1 MVTMEE
7 DHYTTFS
14 PPLWRQRRTFILDI
28 LRQHNVSSV
37 LDYGCGEGSVL
48 SFLIPPTLNITRLAG
63 LDICMDSLKE
73 AVERCQP
80 WPADYSQ
87 LREYPLTID
96 VYQGSVDEYDKR
108 LAGFDA
114 IICSEVIE
122 HLYAPVLDR
131 ILNTALGQYH
141 PRIFIVTTPNAEYNV
156 HFEQLNYG
164 QPNAVFRHDDHK
176 FEWTRQEF
184 QTWCKKGA
192 QQHNYD
198 VSFHGIGLVD
208 GKKDDVSLGHCT
220 QACVFV
226 RRDSSV
232 AMDPI
237 NNNVP
242 HRHVKRIDF
251 PYYNEPPLS
260 NHEALEVI
268 EGYIATLC
276 QVDVD
281 IPSLPQQQHPPAV
294 LEWCLDWSDISQP
307 SSSSNDDDIPTSNKD
322 NPPQQQPT
330 PPYDQQYTRTPQR
343 FPIEIL
349 WDILHIRQICK
360 SMARLKELL
369 TECSSAYQIDKED
382 LIVCKSFPVIRDD
395 NVYSTTSEDDNDL

>member
-1 MVTMEE
+1 M
-7 DHYTTFS
+7 
-14 PPLWRQRRTFILDI
+14 
-28 LRQHNVSSV
+28 
-37 LDYGCGEGSVL
+37 
-48 SFLIPPTLNITRLAG
+48 
-63 LDICMDSLKE
+63 
-73 AVERCQP
+73 
-80 WPADYSQ
+80 
-87 LREYPLTID
+87 
-96 VYQGSVDEYDKR
+96 
-108 LAGFDA
+108 
-114 IICSEVIE
+114 
-122 HLYAPVLDR
+122 
-131 ILNTALGQYH
+131 
-141 PRIFIVTTPNAEYNV
+141 
-156 HFEQLNYG
+156 
-164 QPNAVFRHDDHK
+164 
-176 FEWTRQEF
+176 
-184 QTWCKKGA
+184 
-192 QQHNYD
+192 
-198 VSFHGIGLVD
+198 D